1 VDLILAEQTLLIA
14 LGDEKGRDKTQW
26 GSDPGLAAALLL
38 DLARLE
44 LVTVDAEGKIAAV
57 DGALP
62 GHELLRDAYRTIRG
76 SSRPRRAKRW
86 VQRLPR
92 QLKPLRRRLSRGL
105 VQHGIL
111 AEQRT
116 KLLGLVPR
124 TRFPTVDPAPERE
137 LRERLR
143 DVLLAGRDPSEEE
156 ALLLGLLEPL
166 GLIDSLVARGQ
177 RRAARKRAKAV
188 AEQGVAGNAVRD
200 AIHAVQAE
208 AAVVIGIAAAGSTI
222 VSSR

>member
-1 VDLILAEQTLLIA
+1 MDLIIAEQTLLIA
-14 LGDEKGRDKTQW
+14 LDDEKGRDKTQW
-26 GSDPGLAAALLL
+26 GSGPGLA
-38 DLARLE
+38 
-44 LVTVDAEGKIAAV
+44 
-57 DGALP
+57 GALP
-62 GHELLRDAYRTIRG
+62 GHELLRDAYTTIRG
-76 SSRPRRAKRW
+76 SSKPRNARRW

-92 QLKPLRRRLSRGL
+92 KLKPLRRRLSRGL
-105 VQHGIL
+105 VQRSIL
-111 AEQRT
+111 AERRT
-116 KLLGLVPR
+116 KLLGLIPM

-143 DVLLAGRDPSEEE
+143 DVLLAGRDANEEE

-166 GLIDSLVARGQ
+166 GLINSLVARGQ

-208 AAVVIGIAAAGSTI
+208 AAVVIGIAAAGGSTI

>member
-1 VDLILAEQTLLIA
+1 MDLIIAEQTLLIA
-14 LGDEKGRDKTQW
+14 LDDKKGRDKTQW

-44 LVTVDAEGKIAAV
+44 LVTVDADGKIAAV
-57 DGALP
+57 DGTLP
-62 GHELLRDAYRTIRG
+62 GHELLRDAYTTIRG
-76 SSRPRRAKRW
+76 SSRPRKPRRW

-92 QLKPLRRRLSRGL
+92 KLKPLRRRLSRGL
-105 VQHGIL
+105 VQRGIL

-116 KLLGLVPR
+116 RLLGFVPM

-137 LRERLR
+137 LRDRLR
-143 DVLLAGRDPSEEE
+143 DVLLADRDPSEED

-222 VSSR
+222 VSTR

>member
-14 LGDEKGRDKTQW
+14 LDDKKGRDKTQW

-44 LVTVDAEGKIAAV
+44 LVTVDADGKIAAV
-57 DGALP
+57 DGAPP
-62 GHELLRDAYRTIRG
+62 GHELLRDAYTTIRG
-76 SSRPRRAKRW
+76 SSRSRTAKRW

-92 QLKPLRRRLSRGL
+92 KLRPLRRRVSRGL
-105 VQHGIL
+105 VQRGIV

-116 KLLGLVPR
+116 KLLGLVPM

-143 DVLLAGRDPSEEE
+143 DVLLAGREASLEE

-166 GLIDSLVARGQ
+166 GLIGSLVDRGQ

-208 AAVVIGIAAAGSTI
+208 AAVVIGIAAAGS
-222 VSSR
+222 VVANSR